1 MAGRLFLV
9 QHRSDPDPLI
19 GHVCEERKSAAPRVE
34 YVFDIPYRGIHL
46 TDVFPMIV
54 AGQARVHQL
63 ASLAH
68 IMQVPLQEPA
78 QPLPVSLLHAV
89 LPQTDAMDQSIC
101 LGKIAVAPRRIH
113 RARYARTGAKDRAGY
128 ADGSQ
133 QSDHQAL
140 EAQRQLNPGSDEPG
154 CG

>member
-34 YVFDIPYRGIHL
+34 HVFDIPYRGIHL

-63 ASLAH
+63 ASPTHVA
-68 IMQVPLQEPA
+68 QVLLQEPA
-78 QPLPVSLLHAV
+78 QPCQSPCCTLFSRRR
-89 LPQTDAMDQSIC
+89 TAMDQLVC
-101 LGKIAVAPRRIH
+101 LGKIAWH
-113 RARYARTGAKDRAGY
+113 RGVSTEPAMLGP
-128 ADGSQ
+128 
-133 QSDHQAL
+133 
-140 EAQRQLNPGSDEPG
+140 AQRIEAKTPMVRTNRVIRPFTVLHH
-154 CG
+154 